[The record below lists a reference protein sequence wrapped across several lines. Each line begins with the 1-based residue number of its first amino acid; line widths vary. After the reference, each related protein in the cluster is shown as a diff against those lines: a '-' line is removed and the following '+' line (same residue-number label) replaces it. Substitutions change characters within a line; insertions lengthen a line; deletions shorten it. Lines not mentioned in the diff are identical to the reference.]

1 MTKQFFLQWLSLI
14 SIFVVAFVLELAP
27 WPIEFQHFK
36 PAWLAL
42 FLLYWILFTPQKVS
56 IGWGFILG
64 VIWDLIL
71 GSVLGVHALALS
83 ITTYIIAINQ
93 QLLRNIS
100 LLQQTLVVIL
110 YIYCIRL
117 IIFILEF
124 SIHTA
129 NFYWQDILSAVISGI
144 LWPWVFVLF
153 RAIQQKLNF

>member
-14 SIFVVAFVLELAP
+14 CIFVVAFVLELAP